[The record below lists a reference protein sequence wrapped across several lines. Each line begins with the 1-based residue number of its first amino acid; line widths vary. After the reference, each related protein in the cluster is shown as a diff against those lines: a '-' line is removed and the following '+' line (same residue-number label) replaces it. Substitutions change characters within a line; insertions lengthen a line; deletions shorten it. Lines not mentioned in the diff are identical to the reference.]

1 MFLSYVGM
9 GLMAILALRVIAFD
23 DLHFDLYNE
32 NVYIFAAISAAIVY
46 IMYII
51 SVPFIY
57 GTIWYS
63 QNAVKYRVVPAHT
76 LFGCYNDPEK
86 IKKALLLEGYLTLR
100 KLPVLLPLTA
110 ASVVDIMLTL
120 SVVRITD
127 GLMPF
132 FAAFGCLL
140 SVFGMFMLYKVY
152 ALRFF
157 PVRHI
162 FVENPDIKPTYIVN
176 RALFLTKGKVN
187 LIAGVYVTLLPLYLL
202 SLAILPALVVMPVA
216 SSVYSYLYNEIK
228 SQFFA

>member
-1 MFLSYVGM
+1 M
-9 GLMAILALRVIAFD
+9 GPMAIMTLQTIAFA

-32 NVYIFAAISAAIVY
+32 DLYVFIALSAAIVY

-51 SVPFIY
+51 AVPFIY

-63 QNAVKYRVVPAHT
+63 QNAVKYARVPAHT

-110 ASVVDIMLTL
+110 ASVIDILLTL
-120 SVVRITD
+120 SVVGITD
-127 GLMPF
+127 GLMPL
-132 FAAFGCLL
+132 FAVGGCLL
-140 SVFGMFMLYKVY
+140 SVFGMFMLYKVF

-162 FVENPDIKPTYIVN
+162 FVENPDIKPSYIVN
-176 RALFLTKGKVN
+176 RALYLTKGKVN
-187 LIAGVYVTLLPLYLL
+187 FIAGVYVKLLPLYLL
-202 SLAILPALVVMPVA
+202 SIAILPALAVMPVA
-216 SSVYSYLYNEIK
+216 SGVYSYLYNEIK

>member
-1 MFLSYVGM
+1 
-9 GLMAILALRVIAFD
+9 MAILTLREVAFD
-23 DLHFDLYNE
+23 DLRFDLYNE
-32 NVYIFAAISAAIVY
+32 DFFVFVGLSSAIVY
-46 IMYII
+46 IMYLI

-63 QNAVKYRVVPAHT
+63 ENAVKYVRVPAHT

-86 IKKALLLEGYLTLR
+86 IKKALLLEGYLSLR

-110 ASVVDIMLTL
+110 ASVANIMLTL

-132 FAAFGCLL
+132 FAVGGCVL

-187 LIAGVYVTLLPLYLL
+187 LIAGVYVKLLPLYVL
-202 SLAILPALVVMPVA
+202 SLALLPALAVMPIA
-216 SSVYSYLYNEIK
+216 SGVYSYLYNEIK